1 MFVGFIAFFAL
12 LAGMTLFVQ
21 DFMRVAGVTQ

>member
-1 MFVGFIAFFAL
+1 MFVSFIAFFAL

-21 DFMRVAGVTQ
+21 DFLRVVKLPA